1 MNITA
6 RWLLLIA
13 STAVL
18 ASLAAC
24 SGPPRLTADTPQPQ
38 LQSTL
43 DQTFHPGM
51 TLAQVQAGL
60 DQLNI
65 PNIYRRAYPGPPP
78 QLLARLFETGGFH
91 LQSDQQ
97 VIHYTD
103 LWFTF
108 GPDQLLQRTDTDP
121 HEQMFVRGRPI
132 NPPFHTPELL
142 PTEPRL
148 KGVS

>member
-1 MNITA
+1 MNTA
-6 RWLLLIA
+6 ARRLILTA
-13 STAVL
+13 STAAL
-18 ASLAAC
+18 ATLAAC
-24 SGPPRLTADTPQPQ
+24 SGSPRLTADTPAPQ

-51 TLAQVQAGL
+51 TLGEVQAGL
-60 DQLNI
+60 DSLNI
-65 PNIYRRAYPGPPP
+65 PNIRRRAYAGPPP

-97 VIHYTD
+97 VLRYTD

-108 GPDQLLQRTDTDP
+108 GPDQLLQRVDTEP
-121 HEQMFVRGRPI
+121 HEQMFVQGRPI

-142 PTEPRL
+142 PSEPRL
-148 KGVS
+148 RGSP